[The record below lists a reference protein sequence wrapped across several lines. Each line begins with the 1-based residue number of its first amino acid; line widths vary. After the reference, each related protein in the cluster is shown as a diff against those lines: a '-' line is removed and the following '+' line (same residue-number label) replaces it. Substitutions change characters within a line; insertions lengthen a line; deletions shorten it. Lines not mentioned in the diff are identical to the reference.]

1 MTLWTRIRSWLRAIL
16 DRERSEHDMDAE
28 LRFHLDACTED
39 LIRAGVPREEA
50 QRRARLEFGGL
61 DRAKEECREAR
72 GATFL
77 PNLFRDAHFA
87 LRTLRKNPAFT
98 AVAVL
103 TLALGIGAN
112 TAIFS
117 VVNAILLRPLP
128 YPEPSRL
135 VRLWETSPTRG
146 WFRNVVNP
154 FNFLDWRDNAKA
166 FQSMAALTASMTNL
180 NLQGRPVAVHGMQV
194 TTDFFSVL
202 EIPPY
207 LGRTFNPQDG
217 VPGQDHVVI
226 LGYDLWR
233 DQFGGDSSI
242 IGRNID
248 VEGVPYAVVGVA
260 PRGFSF
266 PKTQSQVWT
275 PLPIVRTKDWSD
287 GRYLTVV
294 ARLKPGVS
302 LAQAQQDMQ
311 SLGSL
316 TANVRPDMNHGWS
329 AEAVPML
336 TDVTKDVRR
345 SLWILLSAVGFLLL
359 IACANVANLILMRAS
374 GRLREM
380 AVRSA
385 LGAERARLIQQLL
398 VESVLLSLAG
408 MAAGLSVA
416 YFGLQGL
423 LALIPANAP
432 LPRSEPIHIDAQV
445 LLFTFFVSLCSAVIF
460 GLVPALRLSRV
471 ELQDALKQGSLRS
484 GVGGHQMLR
493 RVFVVAE
500 VALALLLSVGAGLML
515 RSFSRLVAV
524 DPGFNPDHLLTMH
537 LSVFPTRYSDD
548 LKRASYFERLLAE
561 IRHVSGVHA
570 AGTTHFLPLT
580 EMTSGSCFAPA
591 PGPQP
596 TPADSP
602 SSDFLIVSPGYF
614 LAMGIPLAKGRD
626 FEDRDNFNAPP
637 VAVVNRAF
645 VDHYF
650 SGQDAVGKQLYVC
663 WTIEKPVEIVGV
675 VADARQSELQQA
687 PQPTIFLSNSQAPMY
702 FATLVVRA
710 EGDPR
715 ALSQSIEDAI
725 HRVDPDQPVS
735 DVQTM
740 SSVFSAS
747 VASPRFQ
754 ATLLGVF
761 AAIAMALAIV
771 GIYGVVS
778 YSVSQRTNEIG
789 IRIAMGAASKHIVGM
804 VLGEA
809 LLLTALAIAIGL
821 CVAVALSRVLQSLLF
836 EVTPTDP
843 LTLGVVACVIL
854 AIAAVA
860 AVLPARRAMRVD
872 PVVALRYE

>member
-1 MTLWTRIRSWLRAIL
+1 
-16 DRERSEHDMDAE
+16 
-28 LRFHLDACTED
+28 
-39 LIRAGVPREEA
+39 
-50 QRRARLEFGGL
+50 
-61 DRAKEECREAR
+61 
-72 GATFL
+72 
-77 PNLFRDAHFA
+77 
-87 LRTLRKNPAFT
+87 
-98 AVAVL
+98 
-103 TLALGIGAN
+103 
-112 TAIFS
+112 
-117 VVNAILLRPLP
+117 
-128 YPEPSRL
+128 
-135 VRLWETSPTRG
+135 
-146 WFRNVVNP
+146 
-154 FNFLDWRDNAKA
+154 
-166 FQSMAALTASMTNL
+166 
-180 NLQGRPVAVHGMQV
+180 
-194 TTDFFSVL
+194 
-202 EIPPY
+202 
-207 LGRTFNPQDG
+207 
-217 VPGQDHVVI
+217 
-226 LGYDLWR
+226 
-233 DQFGGDSSI
+233 
-242 IGRNID
+242 
-248 VEGVPYAVVGVA
+248 
-260 PRGFSF
+260 
-266 PKTQSQVWT
+266 
-275 PLPIVRTKDWSD
+275 
-287 GRYLTVV
+287 
-294 ARLKPGVS
+294 
-302 LAQAQQDMQ
+302 
-311 SLGSL
+311 
-316 TANVRPDMNHGWS
+316 
-329 AEAVPML
+329 
-336 TDVTKDVRR
+336 
-345 SLWILLSAVGFLLL
+345 
-359 IACANVANLILMRAS
+359 
-374 GRLREM
+374 
-380 AVRSA
+380 
-385 LGAERARLIQQLL
+385 
-398 VESVLLSLAG
+398 
-408 MAAGLSVA
+408 
-416 YFGLQGL
+416 
-423 LALIPANAP
+423 
-432 LPRSEPIHIDAQV
+432 
-445 LLFTFFVSLCSAVIF
+445 
-460 GLVPALRLSRV
+460 
-471 ELQDALKQGSLRS
+471 
-484 GVGGHQMLR
+484 MLR